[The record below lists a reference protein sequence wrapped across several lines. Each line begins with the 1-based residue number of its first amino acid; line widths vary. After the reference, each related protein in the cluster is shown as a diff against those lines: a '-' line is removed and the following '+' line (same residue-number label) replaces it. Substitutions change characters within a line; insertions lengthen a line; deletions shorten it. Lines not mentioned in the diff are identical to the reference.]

1 MPASANLTF
10 MKRSNMNLLANS
22 LASKPVRILAMA
34 AAGVAIAAPLIAQN
48 PGPWV
53 APGSASAKKNPFAG
67 NAAAIAEG
75 KKIFMTTCAPC
86 HGTTGRGDG
95 PAAAALNP
103 KPANYTTKA
112 ISAESDG
119 ALFWKLSEGRGAMV
133 PFKSTYSEKQRWEL
147 ITYIRT
153 LQGKK

>member
-1 MPASANLTF
+1 MLTTAIHNPMKSNHALALAGAGAVFMAFVCPAMGDT
-10 MKRSNMNLLANS
+10 
-22 LASKPVRILAMA
+22 
-34 AAGVAIAAPLIAQN
+34 
-48 PGPWV
+48 PWV
-53 APGSASAKKNPFAG
+53 APASAAAKKNPMAG
-67 NAAAIAEG
+67 NASAAAEG
-75 KKIFMTTCAPC
+75 KKTFMMTCAPC
-86 HGTTGRGDG
+86 HGTSGRGDG

>member
-1 MPASANLTF
+1 MPVSKLRTAGRLVP
-10 MKRSNMNLLANS
+10 MKSVPLLAT
-22 LASKPVRILAMA
+22 AAFTAMLI
-34 AAGVAIAAPLIAQN
+34 GFAPATHAQA
-48 PGPWV
+48 PWV
-53 APGSASAKKNPFAG
+53 APASAAAKKNPYAG
-67 NAAAIAEG
+67 NASAAAEG
-75 KKIFMTTCAPC
+75 KKIFMMTCAPC
-86 HGTTGRGDG
+86 HGNSGRGDG

-133 PFKSTYSEKQRWEL
+133 AFKSTYSEKQRWEL

>member
-1 MPASANLTF
+1 MSNLAF
-10 MKRSNMNLLANS
+10 HHLLKS
-22 LASKPVRILAMA
+22 IRPLAVTA
-34 AAGVAIAAPLIAQN
+34 AAAAFIALGTPAMAQN
-48 PGPWV
+48 PGPWN
-53 APGSASAKKNPFAG
+53 APASASAKKNPFAG
-67 NAAAIAEG
+67 NAGAAAEG
-75 KKIFMTTCAPC
+75 KKIFMMTCAPC
-86 HGTTGRGDG
+86 HGTSGRGDG
-95 PAAAALNP
+95 PAAVALNP

>member
-1 MPASANLTF
+1 MNMLAIIITP
-10 MKRSNMNLLANS
+10 KRTCLLA
-22 LASKPVRILAMA
+22 LVVAGASFVSFPNLAM
-34 AAGVAIAAPLIAQN
+34 AQN
-48 PGPWV
+48 PGPWT
-53 APGSASAKKNPFAG
+53 APASASAKKNPFAG
-67 NAAAIAEG
+67 NASAAAEG

-133 PFKSTYSEKQRWEL
+133 PFKSAYSEKQRWEL

-153 LQGKK
+153 LQGK

>member
-1 MPASANLTF
+1 MPTLSVHHP
-10 MKRSNMNLLANS
+10 
-22 LASKPVRILAMA
+22 SKSIRALVIA
-34 AAGVAIAAPLIAQN
+34 AAGAAFIVYGTPAMAQN

-53 APGSASAKKNPFAG
+53 APASASAKKNPFAG
-67 NAAAIAEG
+67 NAGAAAEG
-75 KKIFMTTCAPC
+75 KKIFMMTCSPC
-86 HGTTGRGDG
+86 HGTSGRGDG

>member
-1 MPASANLTF
+1 M
-10 MKRSNMNLLANS
+10 
-22 LASKPVRILAMA
+22 
-34 AAGVAIAAPLIAQN
+34 
-48 PGPWV
+48 
-53 APGSASAKKNPFAG
+53 
-67 NAAAIAEG
+67 
-75 KKIFMTTCAPC
+75 MTCSPC
-86 HGTTGRGDG
+86 HGTSGRGDG